1 MLAFNIN
8 LSTQLGF
15 IILDKHTSFLYIKN
29 NDDDDIFFSIGGVSF
44 YTIRPN
50 GQIYLKNISLKEFY
64 LKCESSANI
73 SIVVDSNSFSINYTN
88 LNVDPIDWNW
98 GSTDVTFIELIYP
111 FYLYD

>member
-29 NDDDDIFFSIGGVSF
+29 NDDDDIFFSIDDVSF